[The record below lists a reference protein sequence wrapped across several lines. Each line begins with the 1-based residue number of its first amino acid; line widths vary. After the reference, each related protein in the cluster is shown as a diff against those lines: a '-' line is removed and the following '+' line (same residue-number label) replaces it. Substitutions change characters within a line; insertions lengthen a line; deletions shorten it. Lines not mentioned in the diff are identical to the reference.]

1 MDSRQTH
8 LIYEFGEFQL
18 DALRRVLSS
27 RSDGKSLQVTAR
39 VFDTLLYFVE
49 HAGQLLEKRTLLDA
63 LWPNAVVE
71 EGSLTQT
78 VHALRRILGEHP
90 DEHRF
95 IVTVP
100 GRGYR
105 FVGDV
110 KTHAVEDPV
119 SVVPTTQAAS
129 TWPRYRRLLAATVL
143 ALGVVTGGMLLFPRS
158 TDDAHRTSGPR
169 TPSIAVLPFVDMSAE
184 GDQVYFADGLS
195 EEILNF
201 LAQSAA
207 LRVIARTSSFSFKD
221 RNVDIPTIAREL
233 DVTHVLEG
241 SVRKSGERIRIT
253 AQLVDAESSAHV
265 WSEVY
270 DRDVKDI
277 FAVQRDIAASVA
289 EALHIT
295 LAGNDLAGGG
305 QTNSPRAFER
315 YLQGRYFFQRRGG
328 AEDVARARSYFEQ
341 ALTIDPTYARA
352 WVGLAGT
359 YWVESDQLM
368 SEERRLKW
376 RDAIERA
383 LRSAPNLAEA
393 HVRAAQ
399 YHWKNGDQARG
410 DEHFARAQALN
421 SSDLLVLAVSAGRAI
436 VEGRLDEGIAL
447 QRHAVAVD
455 PLAASYRGNLGSFL
469 MAAGKWEEAKAEFEK
484 ALELSPLSRDH
495 YDQIAKILIIQQRFA
510 EALTAIDTVPE
521 GSPRLECLA
530 LAYHAMG
537 NVSAADAALASLITL
552 AEKSDSDMHLKLS
565 IAEVYAFRG
574 DRDASFKWLA
584 SAKQQAQE
592 NRDGMVRW
600 TLKEGL
606 QLSPFFR
613 PLRADPRWEPV
624 YASAMER

>member
-8 LIYEFGEFQL
+8 MIYEFGEFQL

-27 RSDGKSLQVTAR
+27 RSDGKPLQVTAR

-49 HAGQLLEKRTLLDA
+49 HAGQLLEKRTLLEA
-63 LWPNAVVE
+63 LWPNAVVG

-78 VHALRRILGEHP
+78 VHALRRILGEQP

-110 KTHAVEDPV
+110 RKRAVEDPV
-119 SVVPTTQAAS
+119 PAVPTTQAAS
-129 TWPRYRRLLAATVL
+129 TRPRNRGLLAPMALALAVL
-143 ALGVVTGGMLLFPRS
+143 AGGMLLFLRS
-158 TDDAHRTSGPR
+158 PDDARRTSGLR

-184 GDQVYFADGLS
+184 GNQAYFADGLS

-221 RNVDIPTIAREL
+221 RNVDIATIARKL

-253 AQLVDAESSAHV
+253 AQLVDAGSSAHV

-270 DRDVKDI
+270 DRDVTDI

-295 LAGNDLAGGG
+295 LTGNDPAGGG
-305 QTNSPRAFER
+305 QTNSPGAFER

-328 AEDVARARSYFEQ
+328 AEDLARARSYFEQ

-359 YWVESDQLM
+359 YWVESDEPM

-383 LRSAPNLAEA
+383 LRSAPNLPEA

-399 YHWKNGDQARG
+399 YHWRNGDPARG
-410 DEHFARAQALN
+410 DEHFARAQALD
-421 SSDLLVLAVSAGRAI
+421 SSDLLVLAVSAGHAI
-436 VEGRLDEGIAL
+436 AEGRLDEGIAL

-455 PLAASYRGNLGSFL
+455 PLAATYRGNLGSFL
-469 MAAGKWEEAKAEFEK
+469 MAAGEWEEAKLELEK

-495 YDQIAKILIIQQRFA
+495 YDRIAKILIIQRRFA
-510 EALTAIDTVPE
+510 EALTAIDKVPE
-521 GSPRLECLA
+521 GRPRLDCLA
-530 LAYHAMG
+530 LVYHAMG
-537 NVSAADAALASLITL
+537 NVSAADAALAGLITL
-552 AEKSDSDMHLKLS
+552 AEKSDSDMTLKLS

-574 DRDASFKWLA
+574 DRDAAFKWLA
-584 SAKQQAQE
+584 SAKQQAQD
-592 NRDGMVRW
+592 RDATVRW
-600 TLKEGL
+600 MLKEGL
-606 QLSPFFR
+606 QLSPFFSS
-613 PLRADPRWEPV
+613 LRADPRWEPV